1 MFEPEAIVLLKS
13 VRDTFKIVSSRKEN
27 NSNPNNFTLLLLEKF
42 DTFQKEIQAQIKY
55 IHNRINS
62 NSDSTTTKKPC
73 NEKPSNFNDDEPLII
88 FITIK
93 LGTTIK

>member
-27 NSNPNNFTLLLLEKF
+27 NSNPNDFTLLLLEKF
-42 DTFQKEIQAQIKY
+42 DTFQKEIQAQIKD

-62 NSDSTTTKKPC
+62 NSDSTTAKKPFI
-73 NEKPSNFNDDEPLII
+73 EKPSSVPLR
-88 FITIK
+88 
-93 LGTTIK
+93 